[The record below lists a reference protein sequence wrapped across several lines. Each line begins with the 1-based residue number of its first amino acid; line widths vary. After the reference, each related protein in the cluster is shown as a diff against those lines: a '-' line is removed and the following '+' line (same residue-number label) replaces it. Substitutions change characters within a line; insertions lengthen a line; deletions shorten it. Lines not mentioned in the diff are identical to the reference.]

1 MNIKILIN
9 KYEYKYKSRYNLS
22 NVRIGNEFEIDI
34 LYIME
39 IFGFIKDIQLL
50 FKIWIDSESQIKL
63 DIIYDHLSCI
73 FGDNNFPHLESHDF
87 FVLVLVDD
95 GGAVFKRVG
104 VILMY
109 LLATRIETIVR

>member
-50 FKIWIDSESQIKL
+50 FKI
-63 DIIYDHLSCI
+63 
-73 FGDNNFPHLESHDF
+73 
-87 FVLVLVDD
+87 
-95 GGAVFKRVG
+95 
-104 VILMY
+104 
-109 LLATRIETIVR
+109 